1 MTVWEKSF
9 EAKEDFDKEHPSMRD
24 DLLLLEV
31 LFRRKAV
38 TEEEFEKLIIRM
50 YADIGRVP
58 RWYKGVL
65 PFVFGVDVT
74 DMDVG
79 KIEIGVND

>member
-1 MTVWEKSF
+1 MTVYEKYWE
-9 EAKEDFDKEHPSMRD
+9 ALEDVGREYPVLNTQLNTFGDLCRD
-24 DLLLLEV
+24 
-31 LFRRKAV
+31 RYIS
-38 TEEEFEKLIIRM
+38 EELFEKLIVSV
-50 YADIGRVP
+50 YKAVGRVP

-65 PFVFGVDVT
+65 PFVFGVDVP